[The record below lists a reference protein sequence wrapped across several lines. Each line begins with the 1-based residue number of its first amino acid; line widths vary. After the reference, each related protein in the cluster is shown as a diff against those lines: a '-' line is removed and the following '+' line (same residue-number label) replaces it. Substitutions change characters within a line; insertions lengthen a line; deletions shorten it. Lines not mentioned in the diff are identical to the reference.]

1 MHTLSACVFK
11 FFGGNIFPYK
21 KGLNNNWI
29 AEKVFEQL

>member
-11 FFGGNIFPYK
+11 FFWREHFSLLK
-21 KGLNNNWI
+21 ALNNNWI